1 METKTKKKEIE
12 KNKLSKGV
20 VQTKE
25 EEIMEKQKKD
35 ENLKSEEK
43 EVSKKIKKKS
53 EFIGEISL
61 KDENLINIL
70 KEKEISENK
79 QQILDKLK
87 KELHNLELDKKFEY
101 IILINIGYFSS
112 MRPIEGNFANIDF
125 LSFIM
130 KDLLLSEKYYKFGL
144 ISLDLFLNEFIR
156 KERHYNRYQY
166 NNFDLINLLNRLD
179 KSDIEDLI
187 RIIIKG
193 TFQDEKISKHHQNF
207 LQVLCNYI
215 PFNINNIKEISFNR
229 FFDIL
234 FMNNL
239 ELIEQYKIQ
248 FIEFIEENIT
258 EIFLRENLFTIFKH
272 IYVKFYDGI
281 KPLFQKFDDILQETL
296 EDAKNVLK
304 IIELVYF
311 MERHWKHPFYE
322 KFYREYFKLMYL
334 LSEKRD
340 IMSMGDLLLLF
351 RYGSLESSENWE
363 STYKPFFEKFL
374 EDFRYFR
381 SRKENN
387 FNVAYEQ
394 LEIVVGQRPKR
405 EYIKTLKRG
414 EKLPDI
420 DKIFKLLFPEFTD
433 ISKISISDD
442 NINDLYKMDDSMIRK
457 SLLDILKD
465 NNNLPET
472 VRNKLKIEANKPH
485 TGYEISDFEFPL
497 KVRDISYYICIVI
510 KSGKEINN
518 DSVPINKVWHQL
530 EKPFYELEN
539 AIVIFLTAK
548 KASQVL
554 KNMIKK
560 HNSKNPEQPIEIIE
574 KENFA
579 KLFKKYKMI

>member
-1 METKTKKKEIE
+1 METKTKKKEKE

-25 EEIMEKQKKD
+25 EEIIEKQKKD
-35 ENLKSEEK
+35 ENLKGEEK

-53 EFIGEISL
+53 KFICEISL
-61 KDENLINIL
+61 KDENLINML

-87 KELHNLELDKKFEY
+87 KELHNLELDKAFEY
-101 IILINIGYFSS
+101 IILINVGYFSS

-130 KDLLLSEKYYKFGL
+130 KDLLLSEKYYKLGL

-166 NNFDLINLLNRLD
+166 NNFDFINLLNRLD

-193 TFQDEKISKHHQNF
+193 TFQDEKISKHHLNF
-207 LQVLCNYI
+207 LRVLCNYF
-215 PFNINNIKEISFNR
+215 PFNIINIKEISFNR

-239 ELIEQYKIQ
+239 ELIEQYEIR
-248 FIEFIEENIT
+248 FIEFIEKNIT
-258 EIFLRENLFTIFKH
+258 EIFLRDNLFTIFKH
-272 IYVKFYDGI
+272 IYVKFYDSI
-281 KPLFQKFDDILQETL
+281 KPSFQKFDDILQETL
-296 EDAKNVLK
+296 EDVKNVSK

-311 MERHWKHPFYE
+311 MEQHWKHPFYE
-322 KFYREYFKLMYL
+322 KFYRKYFKLMYT

-340 IMSMGDLLLLF
+340 IMSVGDLLLLF
-351 RYGSLESSENWE
+351 QYGSLENSENWE
-363 STYKPFFEKFL
+363 LTYKPFFEKFL

-394 LEIVVGQRPKR
+394 LEIIVGQRPKMD
-405 EYIKTLKRG
+405 YIKTLEKGR
-414 EKLPDI
+414 KLPDI
-420 DKIFKLLFPEFTD
+420 DKIFKLIFPEFTD
-433 ISKISISDD
+433 ISKISISED
-442 NINDLYKMDDSMIRK
+442 NINDIYNLDDSRIRK
-457 SLLDILKD
+457 SLLVILKD

-497 KVRDISYYICIVI
+497 KVEDNSYYICFVI

-530 EKPFYELEN
+530 ERPFSKLEN

-554 KNMIKK
+554 KNRIKR
-560 HNSKNPEQPIEIIE
+560 HNSENPEQPIEIIE

-579 KLFKKYKMI
+579 KLLKKYKLI